1 MEYIVE
7 KDQKVKTLSQEDK
20 LGIAKKI
27 VDDFETYDKGRAA
40 QLEKSQKLIDEIYF
54 KNVAKQREDGKT
66 SKDKDWKCVIKT
78 CKVFMYSQ
86 ILKAFI
92 WKNIYANTNSMFDVS
107 GESTESDNNSN
118 KQKTV
123 LVDCLEKMEYSKT
136 CDKIIDNSLLY
147 GELISFVTWRKESAE
162 YRRPIDVIT
171 AIKEPATFP
180 KLAKAIAKGDKY
192 FVDEKVVYDNPY
204 IYDVDPENFVFDT
217 TQERN
222 WDTCPKIYR
231 TWRTPYDIINN
242 KYFEV
247 SKEIADSLRD
257 MVKQESDLS
266 DLADQGKSSLKDE
279 AVNGTTVEVLEH
291 WGDLTLKDGTL
302 LRNWYA
308 VVVGRKYLVC
318 FEKNPYV
325 INPFTYGAYIQ
336 DPETKR
342 GISPLYSIVDLAN
355 LQEDKIRR
363 TLNLQ
368 ALVENPPVFSAKGF
382 FGEDPDDIELYP
394 GKIIEYDPQ
403 LYNDAPVKPWEVNPA
418 AFSEDLK
425 YFDDIM
431 CEISGIFPNMAGATE
446 NDRTTATEISTKVEG
461 QLTRLKM
468 LLDVINQY
476 LILSDVKKLAELKA
490 NFTFG
495 QETVFTD
502 KDNKPEDVVID
513 DEVRQAEY
521 RYTYSDRSATSER
534 FNYADMVAQAVQM
547 FAKSGL
553 PININEFF
561 VWYMEQKGVENPERF
576 LQDQTLLDP
585 MVQQALMNDP
595 TLAPIIQ
602 QMQAQVEQ
610 LKATQKVPEND
621 SEIPEIEPMAQP
633 EEMSNPSS
641 GLQGRNLMN
650 G

>member
-7 KDQKVKTLSQEDK
+7 KEQKPKTLSEEDK
-20 LGIAKKI
+20 AGIAKKI
-27 VDDFETYDKGRAA
+27 VDDFKLYDDGRAS
-40 QLEKSQKLIDEIYF
+40 QLEKSKRLINEIYF
-54 KNVAKQREDGKT
+54 KNMAKQRDDSKT
-66 SKDKDWKCVIKT
+66 NKEKSWKSTMKT

-118 KQKTV
+118 KQKTM

-136 CDKIIDNSLLY
+136 CDKIIDNSLIY
-147 GELISFVTWRKESAE
+147 GELISFVTWRKESEE
-162 YRRPIDVIT
+162 YRRPIDII
-171 AIKEPATFP
+171 AALKEPATFP
-180 KLAKAIAKGDKY
+180 KLAKAIANGDKF
-192 FVDEKVVYDNPY
+192 FVDERVKFDNPY

-222 WDTCPKIYR
+222 WETCPKIYR
-231 TWRTPYDIINN
+231 TWRTPHDIINN
-242 KYFEV
+242 KFFEV
-247 SKEIADSLRD
+247 SKEVADSLKNMIKD
-257 MVKQESDLS
+257 ESDIS
-266 DLADQGKSSLKDE
+266 DISDQQKDSLKDE
-279 AVNGTTVEVLEH
+279 HVNGTTVEVLEH

-308 VVVGRKYLVC
+308 VVVGGKHLVC

-325 INPFTYGAYIQ
+325 INPFTFGTYLQ
-336 DPETKR
+336 DPATKR
-342 GISPLYSIVDLAN
+342 GISPLYSIIDIADV
-355 LQEDKIRR
+355 QEDKIRR

-368 ALVENPPVFSAKGF
+368 ALVENPPVYAAKGF
-382 FGEDPDDIELYP
+382 FGEEPDDIELYP
-394 GKIIEYDPQ
+394 GKVVEYDPQ
-403 LYNDAPVKPWEVNPA
+403 LYDGIPVKPWEVNPS

-446 NDRTTATEISTKVEG
+446 NDRTTATEITTKVEG

-476 LILSDVKKLAELKA
+476 LILSDVKKLAQLKA

-495 QETVFTD
+495 DETIFTD
-502 KDNKPEDVVID
+502 KDNKPEDVVIT

-547 FAKSGL
+547 FAKNGL

-561 VWYMEQKGVENPERF
+561 TWYMEQKGIENPERF
-576 LQDQTLLDP
+576 LMAQDLLDP
-585 MVQQALMNDP
+585 MVQQALMQNP
-595 TLAPIIQ
+595 QLAPIIQ
-602 QMQAQVEQ
+602 EMQARVQMAKQ
-610 LKATQKVPEND
+610 GQNLPEND
-621 SEIPEIEPMAQP
+621 SEMPEFEPTEQQQM
-633 EEMSNPSS
+633 NVPSEA
-641 GLQGRNLMN
+641 LQGRNLMN